1 MSDLQHHTA
10 RLNGID
16 IHYVEAGKGPLMLF
30 VHGFPDFWRVWID
43 QLAYFARTHRVVA
56 LDMRGFNLTSKPKEP
71 EAYRAKHLVEDV
83 RQLILHLRETRCI
96 LVAHD
101 WGGAAI
107 WNFAAQHP
115 GMVEKLVIMNS
126 PHTMTFVRELVHNP
140 EQQKASAY
148 MNFFRR
154 PEAEQAMSEDNFRR
168 LFGMFGRGN
177 LRALDAAEK
186 QAYAEAWSTPDGVA
200 GGLNYY
206 RATPMYPPLPDDP
219 GPSALTLD
227 PAQFRVVAPTLVLWG
242 MADTALLPGLL
253 VGLGEHVPNLTVVEM
268 PGVSH
273 WPMREKPDEVNRLIA
288 NFIGSP

>member
-1 MSDLQHHTA
+1 MTTLAHHTA
-10 RLNGID
+10 HLNGID
-16 IHYVEAGKGPLMLF
+16 IHYVEAGSGPLMLF

-43 QLAYFARTHRVVA
+43 QLAHFSKSHRVVA

-71 EAYRAKHLVEDV
+71 EAYRARHLVEDV
-83 RQLILHLRETRCI
+83 RQLILHLGAKSAI
-96 LVAHD
+96 IVAHD

-115 GMVEKLVIMNS
+115 DMVEKLVIMNS
-126 PHTMTFVRELVHNP
+126 PHTMTFVRELVNNP
-140 EQQKASAY
+140 DQQKASAY

-154 PEAEQAMSEDNFRR
+154 PEAEQVMREDTFRR
-168 LFGMFGRGN
+168 LFQMFGRGN
-177 LRALDAAEK
+177 LRTLDEAEK
-186 QAYAEAWSTPDGVA
+186 QAYIDAWSTPDGVA

-219 GPSALTLD
+219 GPANLTLD
-227 PAQFRVVAPTLVLWG
+227 PAQFHVTAPTLVLWG
-242 MADTALLPGLL
+242 MSDTALLPALL
-253 VGLGEHVPNLTVVEM
+253 DGLGDHVPDLRVEHM

-288 NFIGSP
+288 DFVGA